1 MSTTTTEPGSL
12 SILNTGAGDIEM
24 KFNKDKPEE
33 VEKAKEVITD
43 MLRRGYA
50 IFIEDAMGETYRVT
64 EFDPKNN
71 CYIVKDA
78 PQDEPYEEAQE
89 EMPGEESPPVPK
101 KRGRKAV
108 HVTEARATAVGRSA
122 GG

>member
-1 MSTTTTEPGSL
+1 MQGSL

-24 KFNKDKPEE
+24 KFNKDNQQE
-33 VEKAKEVITD
+33 VDKAKEVITD

-64 EFDPKNN
+64 EFDPQNN
-71 CYIVKDA
+71 CYIIKDA
-78 PQDEPYEEAQE
+78 PQDEPVEEAEQA
-89 EMPGEESPPVPK
+89 PGEEEAAPAPK

-108 HVTEARATAVGRSA
+108 HVTEAKATAVGRSA